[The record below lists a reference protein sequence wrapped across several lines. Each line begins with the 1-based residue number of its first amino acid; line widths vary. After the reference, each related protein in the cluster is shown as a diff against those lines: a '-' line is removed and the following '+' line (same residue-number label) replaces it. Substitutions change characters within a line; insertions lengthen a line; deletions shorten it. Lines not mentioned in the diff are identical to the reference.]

1 MSNDIKKDPTIL
13 GWEEWVALPDL
24 GLPAMVAKIDT
35 GAKTAALHAMAIEPF
50 GSERRPYVRF
60 KVNPVP
66 DRPDIEINCSAKVV
80 DRREITSSNGETEL
94 RYVIE
99 TAVKIGEETWP
110 IEVSLTNRDSM
121 HYKMLLGRRAIGDSM
136 IVDPNR
142 RNLQPKLSFDAYGGI
157 KKTRAVQRPLRICL
171 LTREPNN
178 YTSKRIVQAAE
189 ERGHVCETIH
199 TTRCYMN
206 INASRPEVHYDG
218 RVLPQYDALIPRIG
232 ASITAYG
239 MAVVRQFD
247 LMGSFVINKAT
258 AIGASRDKLYAH
270 QILASHQLDMP
281 VTAFAHSP
289 HDTKELIEIVG
300 GAPLI
305 VKLMEGTQGKGVVL
319 GETKKAAES
328 VISAFRGLKADFL
341 VQEFIKEAGG
351 IDMRCL
357 VIGGKVVAAME
368 RRAQEGEFRANV
380 HQGGDVFPT
389 KISKQERAVAV
400 KAAKVMGLGIA
411 GVDIL
416 RSNSGPKVL
425 EINSSPGFQGIER
438 ASGLDIAGKMI
449 DFVEQQVRTRGRPKA
464 GRKPTKKDIRE
475 AFETVSEE

>member
-1 MSNDIKKDPTIL
+1 MTKRTLETTIL
-13 GWEEWVALPDL
+13 GWEEWVSLPGL
-24 GLPAMVAKIDT
+24 GIPAVVAKIDT
-35 GAKTAALHAMAIEPF
+35 GAKTAALHATAIEPF

-60 KVNPVP
+60 KVHPVP
-66 DRPDIEINCSAKVV
+66 DRPEIEINCSAKVV

-99 TAVKIGEETWP
+99 THVRIDDEQWP

-121 HYKMLLGRRAIGDSM
+121 QYKMLLGRRAIGDSM

-142 RNLQPKLSFDAYGGI
+142 RNLQPKLSFDAYSAV
-157 KKTRAVQRPLRICL
+157 KKRKSVKRPLRICL

-178 YTSKRIVQAAE
+178 YTSKRIAQAAE
-189 ERGHVCETIH
+189 ERGHVCEMIH

-206 INASRPEVHYDG
+206 INAMAPEVHYDG
-218 RVLPQYDALIPRIG
+218 RVLPQYDAVVPRIG
-232 ASITAYG
+232 ASITNYG

-247 LMGSFVINKAT
+247 LMGSFCINKAT

-270 QILASHQLDMP
+270 QILALHQIDMP

-289 HDTKELIEIVG
+289 HDTRELIEIVG

-328 VISAFRGLKADFL
+328 VIGAFRGLKADFL

-351 IDMRCL
+351 VDMRCL

-389 KISKQERAVAV
+389 KISKQERAIAV

-416 RSNSGPKVL
+416 RSDAGPKVL

-438 ASGLDIAGKMI
+438 ATGLDIAGRMI
-449 DFVEQQVRTRGRPKA
+449 DFVEQQVRTRAKPKP
-464 GRKPTKKDIRE
+464 GRKPTRKDIRQ
-475 AFETVSEE
+475 AFEAVSEER

>member
-1 MSNDIKKDPTIL
+1 MKQNHSDLTIL
-13 GWEEWVALPDL
+13 GWEEWVSLPEL
-24 GLPAMVAKIDT
+24 GLPAIVAKIDT
-35 GAKTAALHAMAIEPF
+35 GAKTAALHATAIEPF

-60 KVNPVP
+60 KVHPVP
-66 DRPDIEINCSAKVV
+66 DKPEIEINCSAKVV

-99 TAVKIGEETWP
+99 TNVRIGEETWP

-121 HYKMLLGRRAIGDSM
+121 HYKMLLGRRAIGDDM

-142 RNLQPKLSFDAYGGI
+142 RNLQQRLSFDAYATV
-157 KKTRAVQRPLRICL
+157 KKAKAVQRPLRICL

-199 TTRCYMN
+199 TTRCYMS
-206 INASRPEVHYDG
+206 INASSPEVHYDD
-218 RVLPQYDALIPRIG
+218 RVLPQYDAVIPRIG

-270 QILASHQLDMP
+270 QILAQYGLDMP

-289 HDTKELIEIVG
+289 HDTKSLIEIVG

-328 VISAFRGLKADFL
+328 VIGAFRGLKADFL

-351 IDMRCL
+351 IDVRCL

-416 RSNSGPKVL
+416 RSSSGPKVL

-449 DFVEQQVRTRGRPKA
+449 DFVEKQVRSRGKPKA
-464 GRKPTKKDIRE
+464 GRKPTKKAIKE
-475 AFETVSEE
+475 AFETVSED